1 MHHNEE
7 KTLLA
12 TTRENPRKAK
22 ITQSCQK
29 ITTTTTKKKPGK
41 AMNNLKP
48 DLRGQEEI
56 WLTGRFEE
64 TEQDHGEIAV

>member
-1 MHHNEE
+1 
-7 KTLLA
+7 
-12 TTRENPRKAK
+12 
-22 ITQSCQK
+22 
-29 ITTTTTKKKPGK
+29 
-41 AMNNLKP
+41 MNNLKP

>member
-12 TTRENPRKAK
+12 TTRENPHKAK
-22 ITQSCQK
+22 ITQSW
-29 ITTTTTKKKPGK
+29 KKKKKKTLWAGK

-56 WLTGRFEE
+56 WLTGMFEE
-64 TEQDHGEIAV
+64 TEQDHSEIAV